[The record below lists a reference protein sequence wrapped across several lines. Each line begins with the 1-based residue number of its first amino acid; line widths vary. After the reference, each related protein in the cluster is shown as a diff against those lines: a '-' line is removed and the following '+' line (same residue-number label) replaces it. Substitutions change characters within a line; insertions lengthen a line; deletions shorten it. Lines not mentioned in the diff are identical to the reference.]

1 MKEEL
6 DNYFLGELTDREK
19 AAFFDRVQSD
29 ETLKS
34 DFIGMQ
40 NAVALSK
47 LYPQKDDEQTAI
59 RKIAELEKR
68 IGRKRQ
74 RLILWKIARYAA
86 VIALLVTNALLFF
99 MATEKED
106 DEAIAYTKIE
116 VPSGQRVAMT
126 LTDGTKIWLSPR
138 SVLQIPDKFEK
149 NERMVRLDGEG
160 YFSVAKDAKRPF
172 VVHTEQYN
180 IKALGTRFNVFA
192 YTKSNRFEADL
203 LDGEIEV
210 SMPSLSDSSTTLHP
224 GEKVV
229 FTAGRRIKLTSQ
241 FNNEEYLKNGIF
253 VFNNKRFGEILEY
266 LALWYD
272 VGFEIE
278 DSAKKELPVS
288 GKFRQSD
295 EIRVILKALQG
306 VHKFK
311 YREIDE
317 KNIEIY

>member
-19 AAFFDRVQSD
+19 AVFLDRVQSD
-29 ETLKS
+29 KALKS
-34 DFIGMQ
+34 DFILMQ
-40 NAVALSK
+40 NTVALSK
-47 LYPQKDDEQTAI
+47 LYPQKDDEQTANQ
-59 RKIAELEKR
+59 KIAELEKR
-68 IGRKRQ
+68 IGRKRR

-86 VIALLVTNALLFF
+86 VIALIVMNAWLFL
-99 MATEKED
+99 ATEKGD
-106 DEAIAYTKIE
+106 DEAISFTKIE

-138 SVLQIPDKFEK
+138 SVLQIPDKFPK
-149 NERMVRLDGEG
+149 NERMVKLDGEG
-160 YFSVAKDAKRPF
+160 YFSVAKDTKRPF
-172 VVHTEQYN
+172 VVQTEQYN

-210 SMPSLSDSSTTLHP
+210 SAQSSPDNAVTLHP
-224 GEKVV
+224 GEKVIFATDSRKKV
-229 FTAGRRIKLTSQ
+229 PSL

-253 VFNNKRFGEILEY
+253 VFNNKCFGEILEY

-272 VGFEIE
+272 VSFKIE